1 MSACYTPSSQN
12 LIAHCPRIEL
22 KAAEVV
28 NVTVER
34 STVGCRLEGRIG
46 VLELYFGAGSSAFA
60 ALVALEAAG
69 ADYVPHRLDLAA
81 GDQRTPEYLG
91 INPLGRV
98 PALVVDGNPITELSG
113 VLSYIG
119 ARYPEAALV
128 SVRNPI
134 ETAKT
139 YEWLSWFSS
148 TFHMYVAQVLRGERF
163 SDDPSAREAL
173 KASGRQNFAA
183 ELIRLDKAAEGATD
197 GLIGDNFSIVDAFN
211 LVVWRWSEKLGIETA
226 PFPHWSRCVQT
237 AFARPFVQR
246 AIACEAATERWKPR
260 ALCERAS

>member
-1 MSACYTPSSQN
+1 
-12 LIAHCPRIEL
+12 
-22 KAAEVV
+22 
-28 NVTVER
+28 
-34 STVGCRLEGRIG
+34 

-69 ADYVPHRLDLAA
+69 VEYVPHRLDLAA
-81 GDQRTPEYLG
+81 GDQRIPEYLS

-98 PALVVDGNPITELSG
+98 PALVVDGTSITELSG

-119 ARYPEAALV
+119 ARYPEAALIPA
-128 SVRNPI
+128 RNPI

-163 SDDPSAREAL
+163 SDDPKVREAL
-173 KASGRQNFAA
+173 KVSGRRNFAA
-183 ELIRLDKAAEGATD
+183 ELSRLDKAAEDATN

-211 LVVWRWSEKLGIETA
+211 LVVWRWSEKLDIETA
-226 PFPHWSRCVQT
+226 NFPHWARCVRA
-237 AFARPFVQR
+237 AFAHPFVQR
-246 AIACEAATERWKPR
+246 AIACESTTERWHP
-260 ALCERAS
+260 AHRASA